1 MFKLM
6 ISWCCIIVVCK
17 GNVFDNLLDEF
28 WQWRMRNNPEFASNV
43 GNSNYTDL
51 LEDYSIAAIDTRK
64 EWLED
69 FLTRVKSSVQR
80 NSLDAGDS
88 VTYDV
93 LVDTIQSWLD
103 GYEWRYYGPMNPISI
118 LEGIQITYGSRAE
131 LVKFESTEIFEKFAT
146 RIKAYGDQID
156 QIITR
161 MKKSLEMK
169 TTYHSV
175 SISSVPADLD
185 KMLVFEGNITGFP
198 MYEPFRSKL
207 DEKEPSS
214 TVRAMIRAKA
224 EQNIGYLLGQVRT
237 LKDFISS
244 TYIPNVR
251 TTLGVLGLP
260 RGKEY
265 YRACLKWQLSTDITP
280 QEIHDL
286 GLERVN
292 ITYMEMENITRKAG
306 FNGTVQEY
314 FAQIKADDSNYER
327 DPDRALQMF
336 KDIKKERVDPV
347 LHNLFEDIP
356 PNITHMKIEKMTY
369 NGPLGIYK
377 NGAPDGSRP
386 GVFYANVNQKVLKM
400 EIPALLSHET
410 DPGHHL
416 QDAYALTSPS
426 IPIFRRA
433 TDFTKY
439 FAVPLHFPF
448 YTAYMEGWGFYSE
461 DLGEKLGMYH
471 NDKEK
476 LGQLSLEILRA
487 ARLVV
492 DTGIHNMGWNKEQ
505 AVNYMLKYTTGSRET
520 LEREVDRYSTW
531 PGQATSYMI
540 GKLKILELR
549 LNATNETC
557 GHLDIKK
564 FHSVIL
570 KNGAMPLSI
579 MEKLVKQYIRDTRA
593 AHNLPV
599 DTRDCL
605 EVAAAHQQIP
615 SCVMLIC
622 SFFMVLTVKR

>member
-1 MFKLM
+1 MFKSM
-6 ISWCCIIVVCK
+6 ISWCCIIVVCN
-17 GNVFDNLLDEF
+17 GHVFDILLDEF

-64 EWLED
+64 EWLD
-69 FLTRVKSSVQR
+69 NFLTKVQSSVQR
-80 NSLDAGDS
+80 NSLDAGEAI
-88 VTYDV
+88 TYDV

-103 GYEWRYYGPMNPISI
+103 GYEWRYYGPMNPINI
-118 LEGIQITYGSRAE
+118 LEGIQSNFGSRAGQ
-131 LVKFESTEIFEKFAT
+131 VKFESSEMFEKFAK

-156 QIITR
+156 QIIVR
-161 MKKSLEMK
+161 MNKSIEMG

-185 KMLVFEGNITGFP
+185 KMLAFEGNVTAFP
-198 MYEPFRSKL
+198 MYEPFASKL
-207 DEKEPSS
+207 EEKEPNS
-214 TVRAMIRAKA
+214 TMRTMIKEEAA
-224 EQNIGYLLGQVRT
+224 QNIRYLLGKVRT
-237 LKDFISS
+237 LKDFINDR
-244 TYIPNVR
+244 YIPNVR
-251 TTLGVLGLP
+251 STLGVLSLP

-292 ITYMEMENITRKAG
+292 ITYMEMEKLTRKAG

-314 FAQIKADDSNYER
+314 FAQIKADNTNFEE

-336 KDIKKERVDPV
+336 KDMMKERVEPV
-347 LHNLFEDIP
+347 LHRFFEDIP
-356 PNITHMKIEKMTY
+356 DVPLVIEKMPN

-386 GVFYANVNQKVLKM
+386 GVFFANVNKKVLKM
-400 EIPALLSHET
+400 EIPALLAHEA

-433 TDFTKY
+433 TDFSKY
-439 FAVPLHFPF
+439 FGAPLHFPF
-448 YTAYMEGWGFYSE
+448 YTAYSEGWGLYSE
-461 DLGEKLGMYH
+461 DLGEQMGMYH
-471 NDKEK
+471 NDKDK
-476 LGQLSLEILRA
+476 MGKLSLEIFRA

-492 DTGIHNMGWNKEQ
+492 DTGIHHMGWTRDQ
-505 AVNYMLKYTTGSRET
+505 AVNYMLKYTASSRAS

-540 GKLKILELR
+540 GKLKVVELR
-549 LNATNETC
+549 LNATRETC
-557 GHLDIKK
+557 GHFDIKK

-579 MEKLVKQYIRDTRA
+579 MEDLVNQYIRETRE
-593 AHNLPV
+593 AHKLPV
-599 DTRDCL
+599 DTRDCP
-605 EVAAAHQQIP
+605 EVAAAHQQL
-615 SCVMLIC
+615 SSVVMLIC
-622 SFFMVLTVKR
+622 SFFIVFILNR